1 MTAAPAAAVT
11 AVFAVGGR
19 DEEGKRLRFPPALRL
34 RPPVRVRPA
43 AAPPNS
49 APGDTILPRSL
60 FLRRQHSLRAQQSD
74 APFSL
79 PPSLPPSVTGFPYR
93 GFLNGAPRF
102 PTPMGT
108 SAAVH
113 ACAFSVLRAS
123 PRTTGLLRNRGSKT
137 IANAG
142 RCLP

>member
-34 RPPVRVRPA
+34 RPSAVRP
-43 AAPPNS
+43 PPNS

-60 FLRRQHSLRAQQSD
+60 FLRRRQHSLRAQQSD

-79 PPSLPPSVTGFPYR
+79 PPSLPSSVTGFPYR

-137 IANAG
+137 ITNAG